1 MSPRGSITS
10 VPVPRVEGPGRYLA
24 SLPVRVRLL
33 KAAGLVARYEEAR
46 GVAALSRN
54 EAAFE
59 LSGLGFTYAEIG
71 ELLGVS
77 GARVKQYVRSVER
90 AMAGESGEPGNQGD
104 MGSGGTLGSG
114 LDMLVE
120 NGDVGGLVSLGMR
133 LAGEWDVESYRVSV
147 EEGLGE
153 LFGVVLRAREGL
165 FDRDHV
171 LTGSPGEQFVG
182 LLDGVCLVNALVLG
196 CGVSAEDARALADR
210 FFSRVG
216 ESFVAANTA
225 GMYVGVGRVCEG
237 LARACEI
244 GAVEPE

>member
-46 GVAALSRN
+46 GVAAVSRN

-90 AMAGESGEPGNQGD
+90 AMAGELGESGEPGNQGD
-104 MGSGGTLGSG
+104 MGSGETLGSG
-114 LDMLVE
+114 LDVLVE
-120 NGDVGGLVSLGMR
+120 NGDVGGLVEM
-133 LAGEWDVESYRVSV
+133 
-147 EEGLGE
+147 
-153 LFGVVLRAREGL
+153 
-165 FDRDHV
+165 
-171 LTGSPGEQFVG
+171 
-182 LLDGVCLVNALVLG
+182 
-196 CGVSAEDARALADR
+196 
-210 FFSRVG
+210 
-216 ESFVAANTA
+216 
-225 GMYVGVGRVCEG
+225 
-237 LARACEI
+237 
-244 GAVEPE
+244 